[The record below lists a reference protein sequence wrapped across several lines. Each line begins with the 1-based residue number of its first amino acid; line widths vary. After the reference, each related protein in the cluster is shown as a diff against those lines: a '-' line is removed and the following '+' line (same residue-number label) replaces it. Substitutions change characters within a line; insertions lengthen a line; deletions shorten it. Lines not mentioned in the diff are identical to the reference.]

1 MNYLQISS
9 EYENYKQSTLLE
21 MEKPKAKI
29 EQYEQNPSLSNIE
42 VHEQQELLYEQ
53 IDELYIQIQNVR
65 EDNV

>member
-21 MEKPKAKI
+21 MEKLKAKI